1 MTFRPVNDY
10 VSARLRH
17 LRNEKGWT
25 LTVLARRAAIPLGTY
40 SVMET
45 GRSRISLEHLLRLQ
59 LVLGVEIWELWPNPR
74 GKVNHATDEVLQAV
88 VRAAYSW
95 LPKPVT
101 HQDILRAVCLVYDMD
116 MEKLSSPSRERLFSE
131 ARAVATQLVGEF
143 NHLTM
148 VELSRLL
155 NRDVSTLFHCLR
167 RMRLRLL
174 DDKDLSRRL
183 IAARQMLS

>member
-10 VSARLRH
+10 VCARLRH
-17 LRNEKGWT
+17 LRHERGWT
-25 LTVLARRAAIPLGTY
+25 MTALALRSGIPLGTY
-40 SVMET
+40 SVLEG
-45 GRSRISLEHLLRLQ
+45 GRSRISLEHLLRIQ
-59 LVLGVEIWELWPNPR
+59 LALGAEISDLWPKPK
-74 GKVNHATDEVLQAV
+74 GKCNRVTDEVLETAV
-88 VRAAYSW
+88 KAAYSW

-101 HQDILRAVCLVYDMD
+101 HQDILRAVCLVYDVD
-116 MEKLSSPSRERLFSE
+116 MEELASPSRQRLFSE
-131 ARAVATQLVGEF
+131 ARAVATHLVGEK

-174 DDKDLSRRL
+174 DDEDLLKRMAKARRL
-183 IAARQMLS
+183 LP